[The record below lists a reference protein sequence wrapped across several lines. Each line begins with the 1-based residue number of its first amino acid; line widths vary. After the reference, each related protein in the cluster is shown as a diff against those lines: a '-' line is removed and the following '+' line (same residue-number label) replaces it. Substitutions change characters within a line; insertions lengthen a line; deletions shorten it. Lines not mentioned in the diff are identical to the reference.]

1 MFTLFF
7 SNIFFCFQSFA
18 TLSDSL
24 ESMVKRVR
32 FNREQWIR
40 LAEEGSHKFDD
51 TLETTVTKLNNQDT
65 SRESISS
72 PSSAISSSSP
82 DNHHEELKFSSDTD
96 DKNLLL
102 PSSQN
107 ERIRTPEE
115 NPIVGVLGNDR
126 TKAIVNRRENKH
138 SHDI

>member
-1 MFTLFF
+1 
-7 SNIFFCFQSFA
+7 
-18 TLSDSL
+18 
-24 ESMVKRVR
+24 MVKRVK

-40 LAEEGSHKFDD
+40 LAEEGSSKPDD
-51 TLETTVTKLNNQDT
+51 NLESTVTKLNNQDT

-96 DKNLLL
+96 DKNLFL

-126 TKAIVNRRENKH
+126 TKTIVNRRENKH